1 MTEVPEVTEVSEP
14 SEGSRG
20 AAVRRLPA
28 VLTHG
33 PSREW
38 LAGGGLPR
46 VTGHLDL
53 TASGAEE
60 LLTADAWFEAAPHR
74 EAERLVVIGETCYDA
89 KDAWT
94 PAAVAVDGAG
104 GGVYLVLV
112 DDDGALHRDLLAT
125 DVWTLTSL
133 LGQVEAVTDQ
143 AGQVLAP
150 QAQGLVP
157 RGPGAVAEITRN
169 AVATL
174 RESDPELFRHWGD
187 QPPHWGTAVGIRALA
202 GAALPGDG
210 LAYTLD
216 AALVEELAELTGCE
230 VRRYAQGEL
239 PAQLVHEPT
248 RRLLTELGLPAGG
261 AAMFAAEAEGPL
273 LTMAEQYPDSTD
285 EEDGSERP
293 YQAGFTVLSDW
304 TYDLTVVLDGAT
316 GRVELSD
323 WGADG
328 ELAAYLHRDVSA
340 LLLTLWTYERLR
352 AARDRWLGTDRETG
366 PWAVFAPDEMY
377 SGAAE
382 GVLRALDPQAWA
394 TEDHFWPLLADDGH
408 MGELLD

>member
-1 MTEVPEVTEVSEP
+1 MTEVSNG
-14 SEGSRG
+14 SEGSGGVERSAG
-20 AAVRRLPA
+20 SERSAAGDERRLPA

-38 LAGGGLPR
+38 LAAGGLPR
-46 VTGHLDL
+46 VIGHLDL

-60 LLTADAWFEAAPHR
+60 LLTVDAWFEAAPAGG
-74 EAERLVVIGETCYDA
+74 AERLVVLGETCYDA
-89 KDAWT
+89 EDAWA
-94 PAAVAVDGAG
+94 PAAVAVDGTSG
-104 GGVYLVLV
+104 EVVLVIV
-112 DDDGALHRDLLAT
+112 DDDGGVRRDRLAT

-143 AGQVLAP
+143 AGLVLDPRAE
-150 QAQGLVP
+150 GFIP
-157 RGPGAVAEITRN
+157 RGPAAVARIAR
-169 AVATL
+169 VAGGSL
-174 RESDPELFRHWGD
+174 RETDPELFRHWD
-187 QPPHWGTAVGIRALA
+187 DRPPHWDTAVGIRAL
-202 GAALPGDG
+202 GWAALPGEG
-210 LAYTLD
+210 LAYALD

-230 VRRYAQGEL
+230 VRRYAEDDL
-239 PAQLVHEPT
+239 PAQLSHGPS
-248 RRLLTELGLPAGG
+248 RRLLTELGLPVGG
-261 AAMFAAEAEGPL
+261 SAMFVADAEGPL
-273 LTMAEQYPDSTD
+273 PTMAECYPDSTD

-293 YQAGFTVLSDW
+293 YQAGFLVLSEW
-304 TYDLTVVLDGAT
+304 TYDLTVLLDGAT

-328 ELAAYLHRDVSA
+328 ELAAYLHGDLSA

-352 AARDRWLGTDRETG
+352 AARDRESG
-366 PWAVFAPDEMY
+366 PWAVFSPGEMY

-382 GVLRALDPQAWA
+382 DMLRALDPKAWA